1 MIRRPVRRRSP
12 DIRGYGL
19 IEMLIATAI
28 GCVLLGVLLQ
38 FAVSAHKSAGVQSE
52 LADLQ
57 QRVRVALES
66 MRHDIMLAGAGPS
79 RGPGGGP
86 LANVF
91 APILPARTGV
101 AGADPELAFLSDRIS
116 VMYVPLDAAQTTLAV
131 DIPTPSSPIVIDAN
145 AQGCRPASACGFIA
159 GADALVYEPGGA
171 GGPHEV
177 FTVSSVDVAS
187 STLIPTATLSRA
199 YSARA
204 RIAAV
209 VQRTYYL
216 DRSSKRLMVYD
227 GARSDVPLVD
237 HVVDLRF
244 TYYANPRPDSVAAP
258 PPGDFNCV
266 YTGSP
271 PVSLLTNLGGTA
283 PKALSA
289 ALLTDGPV
297 CGQSPHRF
305 DADLLRIRRV
315 SVRIRVEAES
325 AEFRGTVS
333 GFGTAGIS
341 RSGIT
346 AVPDLETTIGVTPR
360 NMAW

>member
-1 MIRRPVRRRSP
+1 MIRRRGRSSATS
-12 DIRGYGL
+12 GYGL

-28 GCVLLGVLLQ
+28 GCVLMGVLLQ

-52 LADLQ
+52 LSDLQ
-57 QRVRVALES
+57 QRLRVALES

-79 RGPGGGP
+79 RGPRAGP

-116 VMYVPLDAAQTTLAV
+116 IMYVPLDAAQTMLAA
-131 DIPTPSSPIVIDAN
+131 DMATSSSVIAIDGA
-145 AQGCRPASACGFIA
+145 AQGCRPASACGFVA
-159 GADALVYEPGGA
+159 GTDALVYEPGGA

-177 FTVSSVDVAS
+177 FSVGSVDVAS
-187 STLIPTATLSRA
+187 STLIPTASLSRA

-216 DRSSKRLMVYD
+216 DRSSKRLMLYD

-237 HVVDLRF
+237 HVVDLHF
-244 TYYANPRPDSVAAP
+244 TYYGNPRPDSVAAP
-258 PPGDFNCV
+258 APGDSNCA

-283 PKALSA
+283 PKALTA
-289 ALLTDGPV
+289 AQLTDGPV
-297 CGQSPHRF
+297 CGQSPYRF

-315 SVRIRVEAES
+315 SITVRVEAEA
-325 AEFRGTVS
+325 AEFRGTGS
-333 GFGTAGIS
+333 GFRTAGIS
-341 RSGIT
+341 RGGIT
-346 AVPDLETTIGVTPR
+346 TIPDLEMTIDVTPR
-360 NMAW
+360 NMIW